1 MQDAWHG
8 YVLFLRLL
16 QTTLGIIR
24 HFLQAASHSTDIK
37 IQLLLE
43 KREYLRCL
51 TYLERAEVG
60 RFPSRRGRML
70 RGFCFS
76 STTFFFFIFSISF
89 FSRTETI
96 ASCDSSLLI
105 FPTNFV
111 PHISF
116 VFVSRVNSS
125 LRWFII
131 IIIVIIMIIVSIRII
146 SILHRYDKTRVFL
159 SSPSPFLFLHM
170 YILSIEVLIYSTLVN
185 KRDWSESMGLVQVVL
200 WNSISS
206 AVDLYK
212 NWKKK
217 KIITGE

>member
-1 MQDAWHG
+1 MDRRNMSKGRRRRGGIFIVNVKRARR
-8 YVLFLRLL
+8 VTRLRLIP
-16 QTTLGIIR
+16 TPPPNHSR
-24 HFLQAASHSTDIK
+24 NHSHFLQAASHSTDIK

-76 STTFFFFIFSISF
+76 STTFFFFVFSISF

-125 LRWFII
+125 LR
-131 IIIVIIMIIVSIRII
+131 
-146 SILHRYDKTRVFL
+146 
-159 SSPSPFLFLHM
+159 
-170 YILSIEVLIYSTLVN
+170 
-185 KRDWSESMGLVQVVL
+185 
-200 WNSISS
+200 
-206 AVDLYK
+206 
-212 NWKKK
+212 
-217 KIITGE
+217 